1 MTTRIHRGCRH
12 LAGRSNAQALRPALL
27 ALAVHLAFAA
37 HLPSAHAQTAA
48 APASQGQSASSAA
61 RRYDIAG
68 GDLSS
73 VLAQFASQSEVL
85 LASPPGLMQGKR
97 SPGLQGSYTVS
108 AAFAALLSGTG
119 LQAVRRADG
128 SYTLQVLVSAS
139 KGESI
144 LAPMTVTAQ
153 VDRDVARHE
162 KVYTENVTTA
172 YQDREQLQRFNITNP
187 GDVFKGMNGVYSMDS
202 RSSQSITPNIRGI
215 TGEGRTP
222 LTIDGTEQSTNVWL
236 HMFGAGN
243 RSYADPAMFRSVEV
257 EKGPSLSRGIKSGVG
272 GAVNIRTIDAKDII
286 PEGDSIGFEINLATS
301 GNTSKA
307 RRDTNSYFGQDYRN
321 IPGAAREGTTVNLPL
336 QTPRTKG
343 DASIL
348 NFEDHAE
355 MFAIAARN
363 EFADVLLSH
372 SERSAGNYYAGKKK
386 AGNYVG
392 HDAYDQ
398 TSTDSYVP
406 NLTKMY
412 KAGNEIYNTA
422 NDTQTTL
429 FKNNWYLP
437 NDQKIGLQ
445 FMRTKSVFGET
456 TPGNTTLLY
465 MYREAGEHGQPND
478 RDWSK
483 EQWVQEYPHSSLK
496 IDSYKLTYDLK
507 PEGSDWL
514 NLETSLWQTKTRG
527 TRHQTGAGAYSLV
540 MDETTQNALNMYDA
554 FCGPGKMDC
563 ASFGWLQPDHDG
575 TIVPTGKQW
584 TSHDRTGFDF
594 SNQMRLAGNLHL
606 TLGGSYQK
614 EKLNERLT
622 MVEKIPN
629 PFAPGGADMLISTD
643 RLGPRAGERKEW
655 SAMMNLAWQP
665 TSWLTLTAG
674 TRYLHYT
681 GKDTGTAKRRRQQQ
695 AFFEASRRLAGLELK
710 YQEIMTPEDKATI
723 TQLIQ
728 DFNNARSAAFVAQN
742 PADFKTWEF
751 IYHAGSSDT
760 HHVVDYFPTEN
771 AQVRAAAQRYAD
783 FLSANNANHF
793 ANDRSETLLN
803 SNEFD
808 RTLFAMFRHGPTGLD
823 VNPMYDA
830 LWENETYWN
839 KKATLPYKDGKFDS
853 SYNPFANGQ
862 ADMNEVVDNPYGTGT
877 VSKYRVNGSNGGSA
891 YGTELYQNLDTG
903 KAWEMPEEE
912 SGHAFSPVFSA
923 TARVTPFGAAF
934 LRYAQTT
941 RFPSINELTS
951 SAIIDGAGTLGG
963 LAVNGASKPERS
975 TNWEIGYA
983 HDLRQFFPALNHAD
997 VRISY
1002 FNTEIRDFLDRSLNM
1017 GVLQLDKKKSS
1028 GIELQSRFDTGRFY
1042 GSLGG
1047 TYRLKQKTCDKDV
1060 ASAIDPFWNR
1070 IPTCMTGGFPGSYSG
1085 TSLQP
1090 KYSIDMNLGTR
1101 LYNNQFEF
1109 GWRGVYHAGAENDQL
1124 DKLLGTDDGLVISY
1138 SPAVERLAL
1147 YKTWFRGN
1155 KEGFYWKPVMLHDI
1169 YATFR
1174 VNKELTFNLGVTNL
1188 TDQYY
1193 LDPMSKVLLPGPG
1206 RTLRAE
1212 VRVKF

>member
-1 MTTRIHRGCRH
+1 M
-12 LAGRSNAQALRPALL
+12 ALL
-27 ALAVHLAFAA
+27 ALGGLHSIDARVAYAQEAHPAA
-37 HLPSAHAQTAA
+37 SRQ
-48 APASQGQSASSAA
+48 
-61 RRYDIAG
+61 
-68 GDLSS
+68 
-73 VLAQFASQSEVL
+73 QFAIPAGPLDDALGAFGITANIMVAADPAL
-85 LASPPGLMQGKR
+85 TAGIR
-97 SPGLQGSYTVS
+97 SPGLSGEYGIDDGL
-108 AAFAALLSGTG
+108 ARLLAGTP
-119 LQAVRRADG
+119 LQAIRLDVK
-128 SYTLQVLVSAS
+128 SYRLQKRPVARDSETTLV
-139 KGESI
+139 
-144 LAPMTVTAQ
+144 PMTVTAS
-153 VDRDVARHE
+153 VDRDVEKHE
-162 KVYTENVTTA
+162 RTYTENVTSV
-172 YQDREQLQRFNITNP
+172 YQDREQLQRFNMTNP

-236 HMFGAGN
+236 HMFGTGN

-286 PEGDSIGFEINLATS
+286 PEGEKIGIEINLATA
-301 GNTSKA
+301 GNTSKP
-307 RRDTNSYFGQDYRN
+307 RRDADAYFGQDYHN
-321 IPGAAREGTTVNLPL
+321 IPGAERIGNATISLPFE
-336 QTPRTKG
+336 TPRTKG

-386 AGNYVG
+386 VGNYAG

-422 NDTQTTL
+422 NDIQTTL

-456 TPGNTTLLY
+456 TPGNTTLYYL
-465 MYREAGEHGQPND
+465 YREAGEHDRPND

-483 EQWVQEYPHSSLK
+483 EQWVQEFPRSTLK
-496 IDSYKLTYDLK
+496 IDSHKLTYDLK

-527 TRHQTGAGAYSLV
+527 TRYQTGSESYSL
-540 MDETTQNALNMYDA
+540 MLDEDTENALNLYDA

-563 ASFGWLQPDHDG
+563 ASLGWLPPDHDG
-575 TIVPTGKQW
+575 TIVPAGKQW
-584 TSHDRTGFDF
+584 TSHDRSGFDF

-614 EKLNERLT
+614 EKLDDRLL
-622 MVEKIPN
+622 MVEKQPN
-629 PFAPGGADMLISTD
+629 PFAPSGADLLISTD

-681 GKDTGTAKRRRQQQ
+681 GKDTGTAKRRRQQE

-728 DFNNARSAAFVAQN
+728 DFNNAWSAAFVAQN
-742 PADFKTWEF
+742 PADFKTWEY
-751 IYHAGSSDT
+751 INHDGSSDT

-803 SNEFD
+803 SNESD

-823 VNPMYDA
+823 VNPMYDSS
-830 LWENETYWN
+830 WENETYWN

-853 SYNPFANGQ
+853 SYNPFANGE
-862 ADMNEVVDNPYGTGT
+862 ADMNEVVDSPYGTGT
-877 VSKYRVNGSNGGSA
+877 VNKYRVGGHNEGG
-891 YGTELYQNLDTG
+891 YGTEVYQRLDTG
-903 KAWEMPEEE
+903 KAWEAPEEE

-923 TARVTPFGAAF
+923 TARVTPFGTAF

-963 LAVNGASKPERS
+963 LAVEGASKPERS

-983 HDLRQFFPALNHAD
+983 HDLRQFFPALNYAD
-997 VRISY
+997 VRVSY

-1017 GVLQLDKKKSS
+1017 GILQLDKKKSS

-1042 GSLGG
+1042 GGLGG

-1060 ASAIDPFWNR
+1060 ASAMDPFWNR

-1090 KYSIDMNLGTR
+1090 KYSIDMNLGAR

-1109 GWRGVYHAGAENDQL
+1109 GWRGVYHSGAENDQL
-1124 DKLLGTDDGLVISY
+1124 EKLLGNTEGDPDIAKFLLHRV
-1138 SPAVERLAL
+1138 
-1147 YKTWFRGN
+1147 WFRGN
-1155 KEGFYWKPVMLHDI
+1155 KEAFYWKPVLLHDI
-1169 YATFR
+1169 YATLR
-1174 VNKELTFNLGVTNL
+1174 VNKELALNLGITNL

-1212 VRVKF
+1212 LRVKF

>member
-48 APASQGQSASSAA
+48 APASQSQSASSAA

-97 SPGLQGSYTVS
+97 SPGLQGSYTVP

-119 LQAVRRADG
+119 LQAERRADG

-139 KGESI
+139 KGESM
-144 LAPMTVTAQ
+144 LAPMTVTAR
-153 VDRDVARHE
+153 VNRDVAKHE

-236 HMFGAGN
+236 HFYGSGN

-257 EKGPSLSRGIKSGVG
+257 EKGPSLTRGIKSGVG

-286 PEGDSIGFEINLATS
+286 PEGESIGIEMNLATA
-301 GNTSKA
+301 GNTSKP
-307 RRDTNSYFGQDYRN
+307 RRDANSLFGKDYHN
-321 IPGAAREGTTVNLPL
+321 IPDATLSGGTYVTLPL

-343 DASIL
+343 NASIL
-348 NFEDHAE
+348 NFEDHTE
-355 MFAIAARN
+355 MFTIAARN

-386 AGNYVG
+386 ASRYSG
-392 HDAYDQ
+392 HDPYNE
-398 TSTDSYVP
+398 TTTDSYFP

-412 KAGNEIYNTA
+412 KKGNEIYNTA

-456 TPGNTTLLY
+456 TPGSSVLNYL
-465 MYREAGEHGQPND
+465 YREAGEISNPSE
-478 RDWSK
+478 DWSK
-483 EQWVQEYPHSSLK
+483 IQAVEEYPHSNLK
-496 IDSYKLTYDLK
+496 VDSYKLTYDLK
-507 PEGSDWL
+507 PQGSDWL
-514 NLETSLWQTKTRG
+514 NLEASLWQTKTRG
-527 TRHQTGAGAYSLV
+527 TRYQTGANPYTLSL
-540 MDETTQNALNMYDA
+540 DEATENALNLYNA

-563 ASFGWLQPDHDG
+563 ASMGWLPPAHDG
-575 TIVPTGKQW
+575 TIVATGKQW
-584 TSHDRTGFDF
+584 TSHDRSGFDL
-594 SNQMRLAGNLHL
+594 SNQMRLTDKLYL

-614 EKLNERLT
+614 EKLDERLT
-622 MVEKIPN
+622 MVEKQPN
-629 PFAPGGADMLISTD
+629 PFAPSGADQLMATD

-681 GKDTGTAKRRRQQQ
+681 GKDTGTAKRRRQQE
-695 AFFEASRRLAGLELK
+695 AFFAASRRLAGLELK
-710 YQEIMTPEDKATI
+710 YEEIMTPEDKATL
-723 TQLIQ
+723 TQLTQ
-728 DFNNARSAAFVAQN
+728 DFLNAWNAAFVAQN

-751 IYHAGSSDT
+751 VYHGGSSDT
-760 HHVVDYFPTEN
+760 NHIVDYFPTEN
-771 AQVRAAAQRYAD
+771 VQVRAAAQRYVD
-783 FLSANNANHF
+783 FLSANNANHY
-793 ANDRSETLLN
+793 ANDRNETLLN

-808 RTLFAMFRHGPTGLD
+808 RALFAMFRHGVGGSMSPI
-823 VNPMYDA
+823 YDSP
-830 LWENETYWN
+830 WENETYWV
-839 KKATLPYKDGKFDS
+839 KTATLPYKDGKFDS
-853 SYNPFANGQ
+853 SGNPFANGS

-877 VSKYRVNGSNGGSA
+877 VNKYRVNGGNGGTA
-891 YGTELYQNLDTG
+891 YGTELYQRLDTG

-923 TARVTPFGAAF
+923 TARVTPFGTAF

-941 RFPSINELTS
+941 RFPSVNELTS
-951 SAIIDGAGTLGG
+951 SAIIDGAGTIGG
-963 LAVNGASKPERS
+963 LAVEGASKPERS

-983 HDLRQFFPALNHAD
+983 HDLRQFFPSLNHAD

-1002 FNTEIRDFLDRSLNM
+1002 FNTEIRDFMDRSLNL

-1042 GSLGG
+1042 GGLGG
-1047 TYRLKQKTCDKDV
+1047 TYRLKQKTCDKDI
-1060 ASAIDPFWNR
+1060 ASAMDPFWNR

-1090 KYSIDMNLGTR
+1090 KYSIDMNLGAR
-1101 LYNNQFEF
+1101 ALNNQLEF
-1109 GWRGVYHAGAENDQL
+1109 GWRGVYHSGAENDQL
-1124 DKLLGTDDGLVISY
+1124 DKLLGRDDGFVFAYAI
-1138 SPAVERLAL
+1138 ERLAL
-1147 YKTWFRGN
+1147 HRAWFRGN
-1155 KEGFYWKPVMLHDI
+1155 KEAFYWKPVMLHDI
-1169 YATFR
+1169 YATLR
-1174 VNKELTFNLGVTNL
+1174 VNKELSFNFGITNL